1 MKKVKIKIRNS
12 MGKLNGTV
20 ETGEK
25 KTSLSEGKFLSHFQH
40 VAERQRDKKHER
52 GLSDKY

>member
-1 MKKVKIKIRNS
+1 

-25 KTSLSEGKFLSHFQH
+25 KFLSHFQH

>member
-1 MKKVKIKIRNS
+1 

-25 KTSLSEGKFLSHFQH
+25 KTSLSEGKFLSHCQH
-40 VAERQRDKKHER
+40 VAERQKDKKHER
-52 GLSDKY
+52 GLSDKYK